1 MTGYLVSSSRT
12 VPVELER
19 AFDRVLHEPLPHI
32 FSRRYG
38 PIGAIRE
45 VRDQT
50 GDVWETVGQ
59 SRRIVLSDGASMTET
74 LTSVDRPSPDGLL
87 DPPRPGKFGYRIGE
101 VSGPFKLLIATLD
114 GEWAFEPAGTGTRI
128 TWSWTLH
135 PASSVAAYGLPL
147 FARLW
152 RGYAR
157 QALEEVEK
165 LLV

>member
-1 MTGYLVSSSRT
+1 MTGYRVSASRT
-12 VPVELER
+12 VPVPLER
-19 AFDRVLHEPLPHI
+19 AFDAVLTEPLPRI

-38 PIGAIRE
+38 PIPPIRE

-50 GDVWETVGQ
+50 GGEWGTVGQ
-59 SRRIVLSDGASMTET
+59 SRRILLSDGGAMTER
-74 LTSVDRPSPDGLL
+74 LTTVDRPSA
-87 DPPRPGKFGYRIGE
+87 FGYRISDL
-101 VSGPFKLLIATLD
+101 SGPFKALISSLD

-128 TWSWTLH
+128 TWTWTLQA
-135 PASSVAAYGLPL
+135 ASSLGSYALPV

-165 LLV
+165 VLV

>member
-1 MTGYLVSSSRT
+1 MTGYRVSASRT
-12 VPVELER
+12 VPVDVER
-19 AFDRVLHEPLPHI
+19 AFDVVLTEPLPRL

-38 PIGAIRE
+38 PIAPIRE

-50 GDVWETVGQ
+50 GDVWGSVGQ
-59 SRRIVLSDGASMTET
+59 TRRIVLTDGGAMSER
-74 LTSVDRPSPDGLL
+74 LTTVARPTS
-87 DPPRPGKFGYRIGE
+87 FGYVI
-101 VSGPFKLLIATLD
+101 SDLKGPFKALISSLD
-114 GEWAFEPAGTGTRI
+114 GEWTFEAAGTGTRI

-135 PASSVAAYGLPL
+135 PASSLGGYAMPV

-165 LLV
+165 VLV